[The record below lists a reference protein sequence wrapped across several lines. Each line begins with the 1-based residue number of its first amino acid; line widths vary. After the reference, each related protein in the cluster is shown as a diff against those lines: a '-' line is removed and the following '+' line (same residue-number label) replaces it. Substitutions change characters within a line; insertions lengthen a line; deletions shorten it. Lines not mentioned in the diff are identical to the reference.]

1 MDGLIH
7 GKTRDWTAIVREA
20 VEAAPAGL
28 DLRDA
33 EHLDFARRTAE
44 RFLSTSPS
52 VDDLDRLEESLL
64 QRRDDVP
71 LGVHL
76 AAKLAKSRR
85 LLEGIERTRGE
96 TCDAGAPP
104 LRVTVVFA
112 MYREHER
119 ILTLERYEH
128 GEDFLVRKIEQLAW
142 LFHDLPSF
150 EWQLI
155 AVDDGCPGG
164 SGQVAQEILA
174 QRAMSAPARV
184 LFLESGIREGSP
196 VTVDLSSTDDSRKGG
211 SIQYGMW
218 TAASESG
225 SSDHII
231 AFTDA
236 DLSTHLGQLGLLI
249 DPIVVGNGD
258 AAIGSRREPES
269 VVVKGGARN
278 ERGKKF
284 IALWKKML
292 PLLADITDTQCG
304 FKAWRADALLKI
316 LPDLIEH
323 QFAFDVELLIKTELR
338 RSASIARVP
347 IAWIDSEAASTTPEF
362 DPYLG
367 MLKSIAAMY
376 RRYLPGDA
384 IADEVADLV
393 ERATRAEEVFE

>member
-1 MDGLIH
+1 MDGFFH
-7 GKTRDWTAIVREA
+7 GKTRDWTAVVGEVI
-20 VEAAPAGL
+20 EAAPAGL

-44 RFLSTSPS
+44 RFLSTCSS
-52 VDDLDRLEESLL
+52 ADDLDHLEESLL
-64 QRRDDVP
+64 QRRDEVP

-85 LLEGIERTRGE
+85 LLEGIERTRE
-96 TCDAGAPP
+96 TSDAGAPP

-119 ILTLERYEH
+119 ILPLQRCEH
-128 GEDFLVRKIEQLAW
+128 GEDFLVRKIKQLAW
-142 LFHDLPSF
+142 LFGDLPSF
-150 EWQLI
+150 EWQLV
-155 AVDDGCPGG
+155 AVDDGCPVG
-164 SGQVAQEILA
+164 SGRAAQEILA
-174 QRAMSAPARV
+174 QRAVSAPARV
-184 LFLESGIREGSP
+184 LFLENGIREGSP

-218 TAASESG
+218 TAASEPG

-249 DPIVVGNGD
+249 DPILVGGSD
-258 AAIGSRREPES
+258 AAIGSRREPQS

-284 IALWKKML
+284 IALWKQML
-292 PLLADITDTQCG
+292 PLLGDITDTQCG
-304 FKAWRADALLKI
+304 FKAWRADAVLEI

-338 RSASIARVP
+338 RSASITRVP

-393 ERATRAEEVFE
+393 ERATRAGEVLG